1 MNYPSLS
8 KSERVA
14 DGAVH
19 ALGLLTVGISSTYM
33 MVGAAMQV
41 SLGLALACIIY
52 CMSLIASFVSSAGYH
67 LLPAHN
73 WRDFL
78 QRLDHTAIYALIAG
92 TFTPLLVH
100 INTTWGYVVLGLV
113 WTLAVPAMIYKM
125 TSDVIEPRWSL
136 ASYLAL
142 GWMGLLAV
150 PEFIDKLPQTAVIAI
165 VSGGLLYTFGT
176 VFYAKESLAYRN
188 AIWHTFVLSGSFSFF
203 FAIWITIFK

>member
-8 KSERVA
+8 KSERFA

-19 ALGLLTVGISSTYM
+19 ALGLLTVTVSSTFM
-33 MVGAAMQV
+33 MVGAAMEV
-41 SLGLALACIIY
+41 SIGVAIACIIY
-52 CMSLIASFVSSAGYH
+52 CTSLITSFASSAGYH

-100 INTTWGYVVLGLV
+100 IDTTWGNIVLALV

-142 GWMGLLAV
+142 GWLGLLAI
-150 PEFIDKLPQTAVIAI
+150 PEFIGNLPETAVYAIIA
-165 VSGGLLYTFGT
+165 GGLLYTFGT
-176 VFYAKESLAYRN
+176 IFYARESLAYRN